1 MTVLYLLRPKIVKA
15 HTEKWFDREVL
26 ENINTRDKLFKQF
39 KKSRLHI
46 DKELYRKTK
55 YNTLKLIVAKKRAF
69 FCDKLSENIGKPK
82 GLWETL
88 KSLCMPQKTLISSSN
103 AVESN
108 NTLPFDKK
116 KTIAKLFKDFFSNLA
131 ESLLIKLPNAPNKY
145 DIECFSILLKIY
157 QWKTF
162 SPEYYFSRE
171 SF

>member
-1 MTVLYLLRPKIVKA
+1 MTVLYLLRPKIFKA
-15 HTEKWFDREVL
+15 HTEKWFDWEVL

-116 KTIAKLFKDFFSNLA
+116 KNYSKIIQRF
-131 ESLLIKLPNAPNKY
+131 
-145 DIECFSILLKIY
+145 LLK
-157 QWKTF
+157 
-162 SPEYYFSRE
+162 FSRIYLNQTPQC
-171 SF
+171 S